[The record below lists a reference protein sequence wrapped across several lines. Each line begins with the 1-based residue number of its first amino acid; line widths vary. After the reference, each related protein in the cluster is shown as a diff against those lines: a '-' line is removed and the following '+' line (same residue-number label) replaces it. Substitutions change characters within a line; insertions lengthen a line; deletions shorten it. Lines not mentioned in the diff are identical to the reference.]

1 MSAAGGL
8 QAPQGPALLH
18 PAPLR
23 GAQQFRNAHACRR
36 QARVQAAQLGARHRA
51 SGSIVSCSSET
62 SNGGPPPE
70 QFGSVTRLSTDDC
83 NPSDQISGG
92 GGRTNTNGANGAYSL
107 DDLPASLNGS
117 NGIAAVPQRP
127 RLVGAYDSDSEQNS
141 SLSELDQRIL
151 GGEFTD
157 AGSTKAKLTRPARK
171 VLSKGFG
178 PGEQSCSTGAHHLA
192 VRYLSS
198 ACPPIAH
205 CSVHMAQFSENHLL
219 ASLAAGKGPPGAQ
232 LQYRAG
238 CGPPRML
245 QLPLSL
251 RRLLTHTVTQRR
263 AALLPLS
270 LCARCRAG
278 GGAGPGTAGTHL
290 GARCCCTHAGGHR
303 WAHFT
308 TASDVF
314 YAC

>member
-51 SGSIVSCSSET
+51 SGSVVSCSSET

-92 GGRTNTNGANGAYSL
+92 GGRNNTNGANGAYSL
-107 DDLPASLNGS
+107 DELPASLNGS
-117 NGIAAVPQRP
+117 NGSAAVPQRP

-198 ACPPIAH
+198 ACPPIAR
-205 CSVHMAQFSENHLL
+205 
-219 ASLAAGKGPPGAQ
+219 SLQCTHGAVLGRPPARLSCCWEGP
-232 LQYRAG
+232 AG
-238 CGPPRML
+238 CTAAVQGRIRPAP
-245 QLPLSL
+245 
-251 RRLLTHTVTQRR
+251 HT
-263 AALLPLS
+263 AAVADS
-270 LCARCRAG
+270 GDDC
-278 GGAGPGTAGTHL
+278 
-290 GARCCCTHAGGHR
+290 
-303 WAHFT
+303 
-308 TASDVF
+308 
-314 YAC
+314 